1 MPLENSIAPKM
12 QSQYLAHS
20 EAAQGIPTYFKLL
33 LNCFSPELFA
43 NVHPFGGERKK
54 MGFLY
59 LLVSYTHVF
68 SAWST

>member
-43 NVHPFGGERKK
+43 NVHPFGGRERRW
-54 MGFLY
+54 
-59 LLVSYTHVF
+59 VSF
-68 SAWST
+68 IS